1 METHLQLQL
10 LGRQIQTELATT
22 RQAVARLATDTPQGL
37 EQAKGS
43 LLFVEQLFSG
53 FMEVAQHERDEVT
66 RRLDELEERVTRLE
80 PSRSD

>member
-10 LGRQIQTELATT
+10 LGRQIQTELATN
-22 RQAVARLATDTPQGL
+22 RQAVARLATDMPQSL

-53 FMEVAQHERDEVT
+53 FMEVAQHERDEVA
-66 RRLDELEERVTRLE
+66 RRLGQLEERVTRLE